1 MKKPVAI
8 FAILCST
15 LCFMGCNKA
24 TAVDK
29 DGKPAPLS
37 PEVVEQKMQTAGQP
51 AAAQPAAEVPPV
63 KPADPNEVLIS
74 VGDAKL
80 VRKDLDAQVNALI
93 KAQNVPAEQIQMA
106 KNYFEQNLARQFVVR
121 TVLMQKATEDQ
132 ITITDEEKKKRVDE
146 INEQLKKSNTTLEE
160 QLAKSPF
167 GKETAQKEFDDGM
180 LLDKLLKVAVV
191 DKIEVK
197 PEEVKK
203 EIDAIKANNAK
214 VEEENK
220 NLDAKKGEAKKKI
233 EGLKKQIAD
242 GADFAKLAKEHSDC
256 PSKEKGGDLG
266 EFQRGQMVKEFEEA
280 AFTQPIGKVGEIVET
295 KFGYHLILV
304 TAKNPA
310 VEAKDGK
317 PAKPETVK
325 ASHILVKTP
334 EAQQPRPVPSEK
346 EMMEMLK
353 NRQAQQSIQT
363 YIQDLIK
370 KAKIENKAFPDMKF

>member
-1 MKKPVAI
+1 
-8 FAILCST
+8 
-15 LCFMGCNKA
+15 
-24 TAVDK
+24 
-29 DGKPAPLS
+29 
-37 PEVVEQKMQTAGQP
+37 
-51 AAAQPAAEVPPV
+51 
-63 KPADPNEVLIS
+63 
-74 VGDAKL
+74 
-80 VRKDLDAQVNALI
+80 
-93 KAQNVPAEQIQMA
+93 EQIQMA

-121 TVLMQKATEDQ
+121 TVLMQKVIADK

-146 INEQLKKSNTTLEE
+146 INEQLKKQNTTLDE

-180 LLDKLLKVAVV
+180 LLDKLLKVAVI

-203 EIDAIKANNAK
+203 AIDEIKANNAK
-214 VEEENK
+214 IETENK
-220 NLDAKKGEAKKKI
+220 NLDSKKSEAKKKI

-242 GADFAKLAKEHSDC
+242 GADFAALAKEHSDC

-334 EAQQPRPVPSEK
+334 EAQQPRPVPTEK
-346 EMMEMLK
+346 EMTDMLK
-353 NRQAQQSIQT
+353 NRQAQQSVQA
-363 YIQDLIK
+363 YIQDLLK